1 MFGIHL
7 LRTKCL
13 LAMCHRA
20 HSRIADSCSTESNE
34 KRKKPLSED
43 NTSSKPRERQILLA
57 IDLATGKGSFG
68 PIMMQTSWSRG
79 HEVCII
85 WYQSLTPLIRL
96 YHFKISVSCWFC
108 KNSLVSNF
116 FFSLNLRLIKK
127 KNLLFHYVIVQNIS
141 VASKTK
147 KNREK
152 RKRKKVVIKDVYWFM
167 PQKTKQR
174 KIGSNQL
181 RISSKFIL

>member
-127 KNLLFHYVIVQNIS
+127 KKFVISLCYCSKYIS
-141 VASKTK
+141 SFKNK
-147 KNREK
+147 K
-152 RKRKKVVIKDVYWFM
+152 
-167 PQKTKQR
+167 KQR
-174 KIGSNQL
+174 KEKKEKNRYKRRL
-181 RISSKFIL
+181 LVYAAEN